1 MSDHALP
8 APIPDGWD
16 FPLEFL
22 EDPASL
28 PPFVPMANSPVF
40 GTSRRVR
47 AADLL
52 GILVPNI
59 VRGTPEA
66 MPFATFLAHT
76 FAIVVDPKEK
86 RHRLVSGCLQF
97 SEELLNRHLLL
108 VGPPGVGKTTQGMLP
123 LIADLIAQTG
133 RSVVVFDPKGDQF
146 GVIRDLA
153 LQHGRSPRS
162 IVRLN
167 LTDPRG
173 SIGWNPLRRGLERA
187 EALAIATSLVM
198 SQENKNGSDSP
209 FWRNSSVELL
219 VEIVLG
225 LDGDPNESM
234 TLPRVLEIVNLP
246 RPALLT
252 WLRNHGAHKFSTFL
266 ESGSHNAETCLADLG
281 MRLLPLF
288 DRDLCAVLS
297 HAELDLDR
305 LFKKPTVLIIEMSE
319 ARIDRLRPIQ
329 NLLVQ
334 QILDRAIA
342 ATEKRADARLP
353 FPVSVV
359 IDEFGSAIGAIPRFP
374 IYLNTLRSR
383 RVSIIA
389 AVQGLSQIRAL
400 YGIDAGAVITGFS
413 SKVFFPNAEH
423 EDADHASLAA
433 GTSTVTTPGP
443 DGDSQWLGR
452 RVFLPEEMMHPRRH
466 PLLGRPVTMLLADA
480 RAFQIYLPPS
490 YRLRELAPVLKKHS
504 RRRLRTRRRHPLTYT
519 KTAAGADSANEPTNL
534 RNWSPEAIARHLDAI
549 EALLGLAFAT
559 PEARQFWQTWRQSSG
574 NRLAGVL
581 RIAQQLQ
588 QLGATVQDYFDA
600 RRECG
605 TDNPDVN
612 VKYVDYLLAR
622 RRHDQRRRDAQ

>member
-1 MSDHALP
+1 
-8 APIPDGWD
+8 
-16 FPLEFL
+16 
-22 EDPASL
+22 
-28 PPFVPMANSPVF
+28 
-40 GTSRRVR
+40 
-47 AADLL
+47 
-52 GILVPNI
+52 
-59 VRGTPEA
+59 
-66 MPFATFLAHT
+66 
-76 FAIVVDPKEK
+76 
-86 RHRLVSGCLQF
+86 
-97 SEELLNRHLLL
+97 
-108 VGPPGVGKTTQGMLP
+108 
-123 LIADLIAQTG
+123 
-133 RSVVVFDPKGDQF
+133 
-146 GVIRDLA
+146 
-153 LQHGRSPRS
+153 
-162 IVRLN
+162 
-167 LTDPRG
+167 
-173 SIGWNPLRRGLERA
+173 
-187 EALAIATSLVM
+187 M

-400 YGIDAGAVITGFS
+400 YGIDAGAR
-413 SKVFFPNAEH
+413 
-423 EDADHASLAA
+423 DH
-433 GTSTVTTPGP
+433 
-443 DGDSQWLGR
+443 
-452 RVFLPEEMMHPRRH
+452 
-466 PLLGRPVTMLLADA
+466 
-480 RAFQIYLPPS
+480 
-490 YRLRELAPVLKKHS
+490 
-504 RRRLRTRRRHPLTYT
+504 
-519 KTAAGADSANEPTNL
+519 
-534 RNWSPEAIARHLDAI
+534 
-549 EALLGLAFAT
+549 
-559 PEARQFWQTWRQSSG
+559 
-574 NRLAGVL
+574 GVL
-581 RIAQQLQ
+581 EQGVLSQCR
-588 QLGATVQDYFDA
+588 T
-600 RRECG
+600 
-605 TDNPDVN
+605 
-612 VKYVDYLLAR
+612 
-622 RRHDQRRRDAQ
+622 